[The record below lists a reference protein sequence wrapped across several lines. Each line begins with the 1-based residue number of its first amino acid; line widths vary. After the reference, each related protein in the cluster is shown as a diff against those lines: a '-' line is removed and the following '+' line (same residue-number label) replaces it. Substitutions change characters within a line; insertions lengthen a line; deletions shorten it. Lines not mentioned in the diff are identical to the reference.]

1 MEGIVYFESEDISIN
16 LMYVT
21 AIQWNLYID
30 DVPTTVIYLHDSD
43 YHKLSTG
50 LQPANGEI
58 HLVSLPDR
66 INLAELLDYPMK
78 HLRQT

>member
-43 YHKLSTG
+43 YHKLSTD

-58 HLVSLPDR
+58 YLVSLPDR

>member
-30 DVPTTVIYLHDSD
+30 DAPTTVVYLHDSD
-43 YHKLSTG
+43 YPKLSTD